1 MDSFTLLA
9 LSFAFS
15 ALACTLA
22 VWQGLYLL
30 QQRERARVTV
40 PCYRAVHHVPDRLR
54 DRLRATV
61 EARGYRTVQ
70 TGGSSFAMVWGG
82 LSRWSR

>member
-1 MDSFTLLA
+1 MNSFTLLA

-15 ALACTLA
+15 ALACALMA
-22 VWQGLYLL
+22 WQGVILL
-30 QQRERARVTV
+30 QQRERVTV

-70 TGGSSFAMVWGG
+70 TGGGSFAMVWGG
-82 LSRWSR
+82 G

>member
-1 MDSFTLLA
+1 MNSFTLLA

-15 ALACTLA
+15 ALACALMA
-22 VWQGLYLL
+22 WQGVFLL

-61 EARGYRTVQ
+61 EARGYRTAQ
-70 TGGSSFAMVWGG
+70 ISGSSFAMVWGG
-82 LSRWSR
+82 